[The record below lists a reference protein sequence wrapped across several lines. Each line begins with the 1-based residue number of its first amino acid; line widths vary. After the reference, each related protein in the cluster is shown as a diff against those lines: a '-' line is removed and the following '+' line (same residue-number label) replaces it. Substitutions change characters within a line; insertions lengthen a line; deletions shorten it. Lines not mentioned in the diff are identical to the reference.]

1 MHVTHFIVTVWN
13 QALLPSFIA
22 LLSRSGTKLKIP
34 AKYASANPAVLQDL
48 NPNPPISPRV
58 PLPARLRRQE
68 CLLLAVQPQ
77 HNYWTNKT

>member
-1 MHVTHFIVTVWN
+1 M
-13 QALLPSFIA
+13 
-22 LLSRSGTKLKIP
+22 P
-34 AKYASANPAVLQDL
+34 ANSVLLQDL

-68 CLLLAVQPQ
+68 WLLLAVQPQ